1 MNLVTTCILPLLFV
15 IVRVLF
21 SSQKI
26 RCFMRGQST
35 LMSGIIFVHDVI
47 ARGDIVVAK
56 VSTHDNPID
65 MMTKIL
71 LVVKFE
77 HFLNLV
83 SICC

>member
-1 MNLVTTCILPLLFV
+1 
-15 IVRVLF
+15 
-21 SSQKI
+21 
-26 RCFMRGQST
+26 MRGQST
-35 LMSGIIFVHDVI
+35 LMCGIIFVRDVI